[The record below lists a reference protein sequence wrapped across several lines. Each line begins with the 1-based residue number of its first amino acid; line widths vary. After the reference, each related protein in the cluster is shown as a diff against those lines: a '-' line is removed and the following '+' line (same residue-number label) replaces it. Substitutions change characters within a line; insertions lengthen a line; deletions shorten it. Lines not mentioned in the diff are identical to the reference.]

1 MKFPTQSNSGAV
13 ILANFALTMLKALL
27 VLAFLGLMLMSVDSN
42 KKYDTEGFMP
52 PVFAMLVLTWPNES
66 DSDIDIHVRCSNG
79 DQLNYKRKEAC
90 FANLERDARGVAS
103 DWSMINNE
111 RVVVVNNREVVAF
124 RTPVPGE
131 WIVNVHY
138 YNGRTQAPVN
148 VKLEIILLHPKVHT
162 AFERV
167 VTLQKPAQ
175 EAHMVRF
182 EITSDKLIYGFDTTR
197 DVKLVTQSLNTAP
210 GTPPAP
216 PR

>member
-1 MKFPTQSNSGAV
+1 VKFPTQSSSGAV

-42 KKYDTEGFMP
+42 KKYETEGYMP
-52 PVFAMLVLTWPNES
+52 PVFAMIVVTWPN
-66 DSDIDIHVRCSNG
+66 DTDADVDIHVRCPNG
-79 DQLNYKRKEAC
+79 DNLNYIRKEAC

-131 WIVNVHY
+131 WAVNVHW
-138 YNGRTQAPVN
+138 YNGRNPAPLD
-148 VKLEIILLHPKVHT
+148 VKLEVILLHPKVHT

-167 VTLQKPAQ
+167 VTLQRMAQ
-175 EAHMVRF
+175 EAHVVRF
-182 EITSDKLIYGFDTTR
+182 EMTSAKWIYGFDTTR
-197 DVKLVTQSLNTAP
+197 DLKLVTPSLNTAP
-210 GTPPAP
+210 GIPPAP

>member
-1 MKFPTQSNSGAV
+1 MKFPTQSNSGAT

-42 KKYDTEGFMP
+42 KKYETEGYTP
-52 PVFAMLVLTWPNES
+52 PVFAMLVVTWSN
-66 DSDIDIHVRCSNG
+66 DTDADIDVHVRCPNG
-79 DQLNYKRKEAC
+79 DQLNYVRKEAC

-111 RVVVVNNREVVAF
+111 RVIVVNNREVVAF

-138 YNGRTQAPVN
+138 YNARTPTPVD
-148 VKLEIILLHPKVHT
+148 VKLEVILLNPKVHT

-167 VTLQKPAQ
+167 VTLHRIAQ
-175 EAHMVRF
+175 EAHVVRF
-182 EITSDKLIYGFDTTR
+182 DISSTKWLSGFDTTR
-197 DVKLVTQSLNTAP
+197 DVKLVTPSLNTPP
-210 GTPPAP
+210 GIPSAP